1 MKIQQFLQKGQVENV
16 GDVYLHTQLFAYRIA
31 KHYNISLGEVY
42 NMSDELFTQSLAWAM
57 AVEEEQKKD
66 AELQRTKASTSQEG
80 VSLDYDFLNAEDF

>member
-66 AELQRTKASTSQEG
+66 AELQRTKASTSQEV

>member
-1 MKIQQFLQKGQVENV
+1 LKIQQFLQKGQVENV

-66 AELQRTKASTSQEG
+66 AELQRTKASTSQEV

>member
-66 AELQRTKASTSQEG
+66 AKLQRTKASTSQEV

>member
-1 MKIQQFLQKGQVENV
+1 LKIQQFLQKGQVENV

-66 AELQRTKASTSQEG
+66 AEVQRTKASTSQEV

>member
-66 AELQRTKASTSQEG
+66 AEVQRTKASTSQEV